1 MENQHNSLWEV
12 EIITCQLKTSKRTK
26 KCSGKKVLQW
36 SKVCNWVWAYSS
48 SREIGRTLTLNFHIS
63 KLQLLHYAQLL
74 HFPNCTVKKNETK
87 INDINLRRFSRFPSP
102 ENNAEISN
110 FQLIKIM
117 KIIQKLLK
125 KKDNSNEHA

>member
-63 KLQLLHYAQLL
+63 KLQLPHYAQLL
-74 HFPNCTVKKNETK
+74 HFLNCTVKKKETK
-87 INDINLRRFSRFPSP
+87 INDINLIRFSRFPSP
-102 ENNAEISN
+102 ENNGEIPKKRITTMSMLN
-110 FQLIKIM
+110 N
-117 KIIQKLLK
+117 KLLT
-125 KKDNSNEHA
+125 SQQLHVQS